1 METTHRFIAGDSRR
15 MAEIDDGSVELVV
28 TSPPY
33 PMIEMWDDTFA
44 SLNGDIGK
52 HLASGNSDRAFAL
65 MHDELSST
73 WKEVA
78 RVLVDGGIVCVNVG
92 DTTRTFNGGFEM
104 FPNHVKV
111 IEWFREN
118 GFRVLPDILWR
129 KPTNSAAKF
138 MGSGML
144 PPNAYVT
151 LEHEYLLIFRKG
163 EPRSFEPGADRRY
176 GSAYFWEE
184 RNEWFSD
191 VWEGITGER
200 QTLSDDDLRARS
212 GAFPFAVP
220 YRLINMYSLYGDTVL
235 DPFWGTGT
243 TSVAAITGA
252 RNSIGYEREPE
263 FIEAFDERL
272 ERVASLSRSVVQD
285 RLRRHENFVTDRQ
298 DAGNEVSYE
307 ATNYDVPVVTK
318 QEQAIRFFS
327 VSNLRRG
334 DQVVTVEHEPF
345 ETSR

>member
-1 METTHRFIAGDSRR
+1 
-15 MAEIDDGSVELVV
+15 MAEIDDESVELVV

-44 SLNGDIGK
+44 SLNSDIGE
-52 HLASGNSDRAFAL
+52 HLARGHSDVAFGL
-65 MHDELSST
+65 MHEELSAT
-73 WKEVA
+73 WDEVA
-78 RVLVDGGIVCVNVG
+78 RVLVDGGIACINVG
-92 DTTRTFNGGFEM
+92 DATRTFNGDFEL
-104 FPNHVKV
+104 FPNHAKV
-111 IEWFREN
+111 IEWFRDN

-129 KPTNSAAKF
+129 KPTNSGAKF

-163 EPRSFEPGADRRY
+163 DPRTFEPGADRRY

-200 QTLSDDDLRARS
+200 QTLPDDDLRARS

-220 YRLINMYSLYGDTVL
+220 YRLINMYSLYGDTVV

-243 TSVAAITGA
+243 TTVAAMAGA
-252 RNSIGYEREPE
+252 RHSIGYEREPE
-263 FIEAFDERL
+263 FIAAFDERL
-272 ERVASLSRSVVQD
+272 DSVASLSRSVIRD
-285 RLRRHENFVTDRQ
+285 RLHRHEHFIADRQ
-298 DAGNEVSYE
+298 DAGNDVSYE
-307 ATNYDVPVVTK
+307 ATHYDVPVVTK
-318 QEQAIRFFS
+318 QEQAIRFFC
-327 VSNLRRG
+327 VSDVRR
-334 DQVVTVEHEPF
+334 DDRLVTIEHEPF
-345 ETSR
+345 EAMS